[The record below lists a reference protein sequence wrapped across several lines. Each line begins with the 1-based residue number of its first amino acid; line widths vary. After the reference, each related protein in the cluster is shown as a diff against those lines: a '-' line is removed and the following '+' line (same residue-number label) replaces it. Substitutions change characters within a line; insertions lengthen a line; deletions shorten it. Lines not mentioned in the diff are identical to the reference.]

1 MLTIRFGPQKINEG
15 EWKWADLF
23 IFMLKIFFFFVD
35 LNMGKVTTREK

>member
-23 IFMLKIFFFFVD
+23 IFMLKIFFFVD